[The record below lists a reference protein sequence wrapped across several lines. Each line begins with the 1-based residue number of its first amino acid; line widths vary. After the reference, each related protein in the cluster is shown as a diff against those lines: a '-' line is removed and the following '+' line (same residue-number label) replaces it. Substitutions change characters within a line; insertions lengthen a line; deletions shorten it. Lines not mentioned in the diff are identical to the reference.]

1 MSHFDVMELF
11 PTPLIIMQIEE
22 DTDELFEVKDFSES
36 VCSNYGPDKVRND
49 VRGKRILE
57 NYPHLRDMFLE
68 KFNKVMEKYM
78 AFKKKDYMITTS
90 WITYM
95 EKGGRSDR
103 HCHRNCFWSGIYY
116 FQNEY
121 PEGTAKLKFHGP
133 QNLGDYF
140 FGLHEFEELTI
151 SNSTAWTYKPLPKT
165 LYLFPSHLEHEIK
178 THEIDTIRQSLAF
191 NIAPASR
198 YGSFDSS
205 YDQSWINN

>member
-49 VRGKRILE
+49 VRCKRILE

-95 EKGGRSDR
+95 E
-103 HCHRNCFWSGIYY
+103 
-116 FQNEY
+116 
-121 PEGTAKLKFHGP
+121 
-133 QNLGDYF
+133 
-140 FGLHEFEELTI
+140 
-151 SNSTAWTYKPLPKT
+151 
-165 LYLFPSHLEHEIK
+165 
-178 THEIDTIRQSLAF
+178 
-191 NIAPASR
+191 
-198 YGSFDSS
+198 
-205 YDQSWINN
+205 

>member
-22 DTDELFEVKDFSES
+22 DTDELFEVKDFSAS

-103 HCHRNCFWSGIYY
+103 HCHRNCFWSGIY
-116 FQNEY
+116 
-121 PEGTAKLKFHGP
+121 
-133 QNLGDYF
+133 
-140 FGLHEFEELTI
+140 
-151 SNSTAWTYKPLPKT
+151 
-165 LYLFPSHLEHEIK
+165 
-178 THEIDTIRQSLAF
+178 
-191 NIAPASR
+191 
-198 YGSFDSS
+198 
-205 YDQSWINN
+205 